1 MRNIFILSFM
11 HCFKIVLNLV
21 FLILIFNS
29 CKHTKSYV
37 IEGSLPSGFY
47 DGEKV
52 YLIPMKDANNK
63 NVDSVYITNSKFYFR
78 GNFLSEEIKIIRV
91 KHLLRQEL
99 QSLLIVIEKGQ
110 INILLASISSA
121 SGTKQ
126 NDLLQQWKE
135 KREDIN
141 KRMGNL
147 QNSMQGRE
155 LREQKIIKQNMQL
168 MQAEYRDYN
177 FEFIKKYRN
186 TIVGQFVYENMK
198 NSLSPEQQ
206 KELEKLV
213 N

>member
-1 MRNIFILSFM
+1 MLIPFISQIVNFILE
-11 HCFKIVLNLV
+11 
-21 FLILIFNS
+21 
-29 CKHTKSYV
+29 V
-37 IEGSLPSGFY
+37 I
-47 DGEKV
+47 
-52 YLIPMKDANNK
+52 
-63 NVDSVYITNSKFYFR
+63 
-78 GNFLSEEIKIIRV
+78 FLSEEIKIIRV